1 MNIICQEIER
11 TDLFRGIESVPG
23 LYSLP
28 NELLAMILELL
39 YSREDKR
46 PGGCMKFSTIWVLS
60 RVSRRLRALAFPM
73 LFREVEFEEALDFDN
88 FPGLSSCLQEK
99 GINVL
104 SSVR

>member
-1 MNIICQEIER
+1 MICQEIER
-11 TDLFRGIESVPG
+11 TGLFRGIESVPG

-28 NELLAMILELL
+28 NELLAMIFELL

-60 RVSRRLRALAFPM
+60 RVSRRLRALALPM
-73 LFREVEFEEALDFDN
+73 LFREVEFEEAPDFDN
-88 FPGLSSCLQEK
+88 VPGLSSCLLK
-99 GINVL
+99 GEINVL